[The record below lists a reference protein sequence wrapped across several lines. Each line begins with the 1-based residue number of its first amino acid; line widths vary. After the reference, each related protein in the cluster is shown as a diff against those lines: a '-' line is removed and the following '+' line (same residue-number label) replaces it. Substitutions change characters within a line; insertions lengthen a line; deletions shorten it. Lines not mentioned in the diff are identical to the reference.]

1 MPRPRQLHAGMR
13 AGAGWGAAPACAS
26 QPTRPQSCLAARIPL
41 TRTVSLGACVARPL
55 TTALRWP
62 GGRGGNALLRRV
74 RPAPVPVR
82 RGAWVAGA
90 AVQSHRQPAGAG
102 AAARARVPAR
112 IRVAR
117 PLLTR
122 LSALP
127 DSAWPSTAGVRERGI
142 TTPLRSTST
151 ITRAFQPPR
160 PRRHRPRHRRLCGA
174 PAH

>member
-1 MPRPRQLHAGMR
+1 MLRCQDRGSCTQVCGQGRGGAPRPHAPRSRR
-13 AGAGWGAAPACAS
+13 ARSRAWRRAFPA
-26 QPTRPQSCLAARIPL
+26 
-41 TRTVSLGACVARPL
+41 GACVARPL